1 MVLNLPGEFSVGQ
14 KALEIV
20 SVEEDGSFVLVYASW
35 RDHAWVIPLLHQG
48 YRDSSLIG
56 GRTSVMISL
65 EGN

>member
-20 SVEEDGSFVLVYASW
+20 SVEEDGSFVLVYAAW
-35 RDHAWVIPLLHQG
+35 RDRAWVTPLLHQG
-48 YRDSSLIG
+48 DRDSSLIG